1 MKNYF
6 QSTRHLVGLVLA
18 ALGLLAHFLGYLEAY
33 WIPIVV
39 GLYAFGV
46 LVTPRTRADVQLE
59 RLADQEELRGDLQ
72 AFLRRTRTQ
81 VPADVSARLDG
92 IAAALEDLLPRLH
105 ELELQGDQNAFTIR
119 QVMTDYLPETV
130 QNYLKL
136 PRRYAQTHVLEDGR
150 TPHAVMLD
158 QLSLLQDT
166 LEQVTVGVAQGDTSS
181 MLANGRFLRD
191 KFGSPDLKL

>member
-6 QSTRHLVGLVLA
+6 QSTRHLVGLALA
-18 ALGLLAHFLGYLEAY
+18 TLGLIAHFLGFLEVY
-33 WIPIVV
+33 WIPIVL
-39 GLYAFGV
+39 GLYAFGA
-46 LVTPRTRADVQLE
+46 LVTPKTREDVRLE

-72 AFLRRTRTQ
+72 DFLRRTRTQ
-81 VPADVSARLDG
+81 VPADVSSHLDG
-92 IAAALEDLLPRLH
+92 IALALEDLLPRLH
-105 ELELQGDQNAFTIR
+105 ELELQGDHNAFTIR

-130 QNYLKL
+130 ENYLKL

-158 QLSLLQDT
+158 QLTLLQDT
-166 LEQVTVGVAQGDTSS
+166 LEQVTVNVAQGDTTS

-191 KFGSPDLKL
+191 KFGTPDLKL